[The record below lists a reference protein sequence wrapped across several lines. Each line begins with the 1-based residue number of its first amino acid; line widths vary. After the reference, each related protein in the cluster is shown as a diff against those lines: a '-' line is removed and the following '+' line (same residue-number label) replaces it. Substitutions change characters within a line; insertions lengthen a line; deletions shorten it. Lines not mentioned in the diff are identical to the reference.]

1 MTADETTVAKLD
13 ELLAA
18 IRKFD
23 DPRRAMG
30 QWKQVF
36 KLLQKAGLPV
46 ERITGVVGMRDVNRL
61 GDMIAQLRAPADAP
75 PVDADAPD
83 ADTLRKALAA
93 FRKRS
98 ALTRLDE
105 ESRLGR
111 SPLTKGPNQG
121 AAAITPPAEWPA
133 AVWDALVRQDK
144 LRYLGHGMYEL
155 NK

>member
-1 MTADETTVAKLD
+1 MTADETSVAKLG

-30 QWKQVF
+30 EWKLVF
-36 KLLQKAGLPV
+36 KLLQKAGLPAD
-46 ERITGVVGMRDVNRL
+46 RIAGVVGMRDVNRL
-61 GDMIAQLRAPADAP
+61 GEMIAQLSAPEGAPAADAN
-75 PVDADAPD
+75 APD

-121 AAAITPPAEWPA
+121 AAAITPPADWPN

-155 NK
+155 AK

>member
-75 PVDADAPD
+75 PVDAAPD